1 MADATVKLTKKAVEA
16 VEPVPGREVFA
27 WDSQVKGFGLRVYP
41 TGRRVYLVQYRDRDG
56 RTRRVVIGQHG
67 SPWTADE
74 AREDAKVKLLA
85 AAKGQD
91 PAHERDA
98 RRRAPTVAEA
108 AARYL
113 AEHAEIKKKP
123 RSLAEDKRII
133 ETKIVPHLGTL
144 KLRSLTRRDVLD
156 WQTKLGNGK
165 VQTNRALAVLSKLC
179 RLAETWE
186 LRPAGSNPCHGVPRA
201 RESKRARLL
210 SAADLARLGN
220 ALTAHEKR
228 YPSAV
233 LLFRLLILTG
243 CRLRE
248 VMTADWSAVDLPG
261 KVLHLADSKTGP
273 RDVSLNAPAAAL
285 LAAVPA
291 ADRKGPLIRGEGRAA
306 LVNPYKAWAAVCT
319 AAKLADLRIH
329 DLRHAFASSGA
340 AAGDGLPIIAALLGQ
355 AQLSTTE
362 RYSHT
367 PADPVRAAGERIGE
381 RLWSALHAPV
391 ENEEKT
397 EAASRVVA
405 IRRRGRG

>member
-1 MADATVKLTKKAVEA
+1 MADSDIKLTKRVVEA
-16 VEPVPGREVFA
+16 FEPDPDRDYFA
-27 WDSQVKGFGLRVYP
+27 WDSQVKGFGVRIRQS
-41 TGRRVYLVQYRDRDG
+41 GRRTYVVQYRDQDG
-56 RTRRVVIGQHG
+56 RTRRLVIGQHG

-74 AREDAKVKLLA
+74 AREDAKTKLLA

-91 PAHERDA
+91 PAHERDM
-98 RRRAPTVAEA
+98 RRNAPTVAEA
-108 AARYL
+108 ARRHQAD
-113 AEHAEIKKKP
+113 HAEVKKKP
-123 RSLAEDKRII
+123 RSIAEDKRII
-133 ETKIVPHLGTL
+133 ETKIIPHLGTL

-201 RESKRARLL
+201 REAKRARLL

-220 ALTAHEKR
+220 ALTTHEKT
-228 YPSAV
+228 YPAAV

-248 VMTADWSAVDLPG
+248 VMTANWSAIDLHS

-273 RDVSLNAPAAAL
+273 RDVSLNAPAVAL
-285 LAAVPA
+285 LAAVPE
-291 ADRKGPLIRGEGRAA
+291 ADRKGPLIPGEGRAP
-306 LVNPYKAWAAVCT
+306 LVNPYKPWAAVCK
-319 AAKLADLRIH
+319 AAKLEDLRIH

-381 RLWSALHAPV
+381 RLWAALNAPV
-391 ENEEKT
+391 KEDEEKA
-397 EAASRVVA
+397 EAESNVVPM
-405 IRRRGRG
+405 R